1 MNISRRNF
9 LGGIAATS
17 AFAVAPGCCSLCKS
31 ARPGKIAL
39 QLYSLNKWIPAQDKD
54 GKVALAKALKKI
66 AEIGFEGVEFAGY
79 YGATPAELKQML
91 ADAGLVAVGTH
102 VGNDRY
108 GFNVKENKF
117 DAEVLKKTLDFETAY
132 GNTLVICPGGGN
144 IPPGCDWG
152 TGRGGTVG
160 KPSQEIDDFTKKL
173 CDLYNKAAVEAAKM
187 GCKIGLHNHTWEHG
201 VKMQNGMSFWDFF
214 FSNTDKAV
222 CMEQD
227 VGWTTCAGDMF
238 PGLTPHEQYKKYPHR
253 SPTLH
258 AKENGMGKDVK
269 EFDAILGQP
278 GKPGAT
284 PVDWDGLFPVTDAD
298 GVEWYVVECERH
310 FDDITKA
317 VVPSFEFLKS
327 KGRV

>member
-9 LGGIAATS
+9 LGGMTAAS
-17 AFAVAPGCCSLCKS
+17 AFAVAPGCCSFCKS
-31 ARPGKIAL
+31 CRPGKVAL
-39 QLYSLNKWIPAQDKD
+39 QLYSLNKWIPAQDKE

-66 AEIGFEGVEFAGY
+66 GEIGFEGVEFAGY
-79 YGATPAELKQML
+79 YGATPAELKAML

-298 GVEWYVVECERH
+298 GVEWYVVECETNPKTLDSVRGS
-310 FDDITKA
+310 IW
-317 VVPSFEFLKS
+317 FLRS
-327 KGRV
+327 KGRC

>member
-9 LGGIAATS
+9 LGGMTAAS

-39 QLYSLNKWIPAQDKD
+39 QLYSLNKWIPAQDKV

-79 YGATPAELKQML
+79 YGATPAELKAML

-238 PGLTPHEQYKKYPHR
+238 PGLTPIEQYKKYPHR

-327 KGRV
+327 KDRV